1 MKYVLTILA
10 ILICACSAS
19 PLNNNADEL
28 RVSLSLTVGER
39 SKDSNSQTTTIT
51 VERDVIAL
59 KKTSSGYRGGS
70 SAPSAVKNFRLTPAD
85 KVNLIKLIRSNDLL
99 VTDSI
104 KLPQASSN
112 FRYFEVSVDLTVG
125 GKKGAIN
132 ISGMRTA
139 VEVKEKKLYQ
149 NTLAL
154 VKELYLIMSR
164 QDKGIRFG
172 ELTVEPSR
180 Q

>member
-19 PLNNNADEL
+19 PVNNNADEL

-59 KKTSSGYRGGS
+59 EKTSSGYRGGGS
-70 SAPSAVKNFRLTPAD
+70 TPSAVRNLSLTPAD
-85 KVNLIKLIRSNDLL
+85 KINLIKLIRSNDLL

-154 VKELYLIMSR
+154 VKELYRIINNQNKSVRFEELI
-164 QDKGIRFG
+164 
-172 ELTVEPSR
+172 LEPIKR
-180 Q
+180 